1 MLGKMIRPII
11 GSTYS
16 SRIQCSKNILS
27 PQSSPISV
35 SAFSKGKYKRMIRR
49 RVIRPKK
56 VLPRSSE
63 SSTAYLVL
71 PEKIPKL
78 LAGPNVMPKRI
89 PPPPS
94 PISRT
99 TTGTISRGIGESAHL
114 HPVTEIRTSKKFFKW
129 LNDNAGV
136 IILNSGSFATLMAFS
151 RTDILELRLLS
162 IAGSVST
169 MIYFTFR
176 TPPRIYL
183 PIIWASIFMLTN
195 TYMVYYIYEERKGPL
210 SKPWTE
216 EEESV
221 YMEHFQTHG
230 VTPRQFE
237 KLLSRASRIIL
248 PRGIVLVERGS
259 KFESVYLVIEGV
271 TMARST
277 LAKKVTAASSVPGN
291 KEILAG
297 GDSGAWIGELAF
309 LEKFSNLGGSPSSSI
324 QTNINLIEGAMKPN
338 QSAELDKQGNSDK
351 NNHEKHHTNDP
362 SSIIQPKATRI
373 ALLSYTASQDSVV
386 LEWTHEDLAEILNSS
401 GDIRSSLTRAMTAA
415 VVGKVVNL
423 YTSKAVMTEPGAW
436 WHWKK

>member
-1 MLGKMIRPII
+1 MRPIS

-16 SRIQCSKNILS
+16 SRIQWSKNILS

-35 SAFSKGKYKRMIRR
+35 SAFSKGKYKRMTRR

-56 VLPRSSE
+56 VSPRSSK
-63 SSTAYLVL
+63 SSTGYLVL

-78 LAGPNVMPKRI
+78 LAGPNIMPKRI

-129 LNDNAGV
+129 LNDNASV
-136 IILNSGSFATLMAFS
+136 IILNSGSFATLVAFS

-169 MIYFTFR
+169 ITYFTFR

-183 PIIWASIFMLTN
+183 PIMWSSIFLLTN
-195 TYMVYYIYEERKGPL
+195 AYMVYYIYEERKGSL

-221 YMEHFQTHG
+221 YMEHFRTHG

-237 KLLSRASRIIL
+237 KLLSKASRIIL

-271 TMARST
+271 TMARSK

-291 KEILAG
+291 REILTG

-324 QTNINLIEGAMKPN
+324 QTNINSIEGAMKPN
-338 QSAELDKQGNSDK
+338 QSLELDKKSNSDEHK
-351 NNHEKHHTNDP
+351 KNHEQHHTNDP
-362 SSIIQPKATRI
+362 SSIIQPNATRI

-401 GDIRSSLTRAMTAA
+401 VDIRGSLTRAMTAA

-436 WHWKK
+436 WHWKKE